1 MDRSF
6 IEKNIL
12 SKIRMYFLNSKI
24 SKFLLFYNSKTKVI
38 FIYIY
43 ININDIFQNYPKLKE
58 RLINVYSI
66 FLGCGIVTTIIEE
79 KNERKENND
88 EKRIF
93 LFFLL
98 SFF

>member
-1 MDRSF
+1 
-6 IEKNIL
+6 
-12 SKIRMYFLNSKI
+12 MYFLNSKI

-66 FLGCGIVTTIIEE
+66 FLGYGIVTTIIEE